1 MVEDTEIRIKGSR
14 KGKNTQV
21 RVDNDATNENEP
33 EVIDNEADEDTD
45 TDSDFDDGDKQYNFC
60 TLAKLLKPM
69 PKLTSRSYYSWSTHM
84 KSFL

>member
-1 MVEDTEIRIKGSR
+1 MVEDTETRTKGSR

-21 RVDNDATNENEP
+21 WVDNDATNENEP
-33 EVIDNEADEDTD
+33 EAIDHEADKDTNSN
-45 TDSDFDDGDKQYNFC
+45 SDFYDGNKQYNFC

-69 PKLTSRSYYSWSTHM
+69 PKLTSCSYYSWSTHM